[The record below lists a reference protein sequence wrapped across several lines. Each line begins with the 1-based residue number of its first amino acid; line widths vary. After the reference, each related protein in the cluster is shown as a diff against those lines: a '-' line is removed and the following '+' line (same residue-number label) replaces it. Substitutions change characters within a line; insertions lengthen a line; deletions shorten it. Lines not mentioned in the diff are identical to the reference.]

1 MLQCSRPL
9 FRHELSLCH
18 SKAAVGGNEAK
29 FLLIPA
35 TGLQTVPEN
44 NVPGSNNTRKRN
56 SAATYMSAARTNDSL
71 FWSPFAPESVQN
83 VPLSRRLFLKKSRA
97 CCRGRYIQQIQQ
109 ISARS
114 LHQSTEK
121 LLDQNS
127 YLSNLAVSQ
136 DIEAAQNDCSM
147 KNPFVKTL
155 RLGIVLRVVHQKLK
169 SAASS

>member
-1 MLQCSRPL
+1 MLQCSQPL

-56 SAATYMSAARTNDSL
+56 GANTYMSAARTNDSL
-71 FWSPFAPESVQN
+71 FWSPFDPESVQN

-109 ISARS
+109 LFFAVNMLRIVNGSFAWNKFSRRMRLQKQFYSQIFYQLARHNAF
-114 LHQSTEK
+114 L
-121 LLDQNS
+121 
-127 YLSNLAVSQ
+127 
-136 DIEAAQNDCSM
+136 I
-147 KNPFVKTL
+147 VKA
-155 RLGIVLRVVHQKLK
+155 R
-169 SAASS
+169 